1 MHRMDSPVRSNFE
14 PLPLWRDTELLSNRS
29 QREAS
34 SSCQKKSDT
43 RRHCRPTVIPAK
55 AGIQE
60 DTARLH
66 SATLDSRLRGND
78 GERLAVN
85 GYTLDSGSPCC

>member
-1 MHRMDSPVRSNFE
+1 MPVVIPAR
-14 PLPLWRDTELLSNRS
+14 
-29 QREAS
+29 
-34 SSCQKKSDT
+34 
-43 RRHCRPTVIPAK
+43 TVIPAK

-60 DTARLH
+60 DTAGLD

-85 GYTLDSGSPCC
+85 GYHSPMSVQLFAV